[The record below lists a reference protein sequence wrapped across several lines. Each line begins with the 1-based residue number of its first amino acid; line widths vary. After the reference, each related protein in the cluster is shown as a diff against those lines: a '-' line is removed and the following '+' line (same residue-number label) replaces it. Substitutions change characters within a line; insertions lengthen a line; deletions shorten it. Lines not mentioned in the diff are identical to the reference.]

1 MQKEEQ
7 VLLELTEEKEN
18 QPEISESERGSH
30 DILEDEFDRE
40 FWLQVG
46 RVPSP

>member
-1 MQKEEQ
+1 MKKEEQ

-18 QPEISESERGSH
+18 QLEESEVGSDTH

-40 FWLQVG
+40 FWVKVCTG
-46 RVPSP
+46 YA

>member
-1 MQKEEQ
+1 MKKEEQ

-18 QPEISESERGSH
+18 QLEESEVGSDAH

-40 FWLQVG
+40 FWVKVCTG
-46 RVPSP
+46 YA